1 MRLLSAF
8 GVVASLAILAGSANA
23 QKVPP
28 QLLGSKAIE
37 AITGSTIS
45 FYGNDS
51 VQFVMFIAADHTV
64 DMLKK
69 KPQQKNERST
79 FEWSSNKAGQ
89 LCVAHETPCYT
100 IKVYGVQGLIGGGNK
115 ELFNFNIEPGNQVD
129 AYAAKG

>member
-8 GVVASLAILAGSANA
+8 GVVASLAILTGSANA

-45 FYGNDS
+45 FYGPDS
-51 VQFVMFIAADHTV
+51 VHAVMFIAADHTV

-69 KPQQKNERST
+69 KPQQKSERST
-79 FEWSSNKAGQ
+79 IEWSSNKAGQ
-89 LCVAHETPCYT
+89 LCLAHETPCYT
-100 IKVYGVQGLIGGGNK
+100 VKVYGVQGLIGDKGVVP
-115 ELFNFNIEPGNQVD
+115 FNIEPGNQVD
-129 AYAAKG
+129 AYAAKD

>member
-8 GVVASLAILAGSANA
+8 GVVASLAILAGGANA
-23 QKVPP
+23 QTVPP

-45 FYGNDS
+45 FYGLDS

-69 KPQQKNERST
+69 KPQQKSQRST
-79 FEWSSNKAGQ
+79 FEWSSNEAGQ
-89 LCVAHETPCYT
+89 LCLDHATPCYT
-100 IKVYGVQGLIGGGNK
+100 VKVYGVQGLIGDK
-115 ELFNFNIEPGNQVD
+115 EIFPFNIEAGNQVD
-129 AYAAKG
+129 AYAAKD